1 MNYDEKKL
9 KRLNSILQS
18 MGNIMVA
25 FSGGVD
31 SSFLLCAAGR
41 ITGCNVTAV
50 TIRTPY
56 IPKWEIDEAKAFAE
70 HYGINHSLLN
80 LDMPQNIIHNPQER
94 CYLCKT
100 ILFSELRKLA
110 DKNNAVLVDGSN
122 FDDIS
127 DYRPGLRALK
137 ELDVRSPLMEAEL
150 TKTDIRA
157 ISEEWN
163 LPTYNKP
170 AYACLLTRIPFGT
183 EITPEI
189 LHRIEI
195 AETALINI
203 GFPAVRVRHHD
214 DLARVELPPEDIAR
228 AIKYREKVADILKKS
243 GYRFAALDLDGYRM
257 GSLNPQK

>member
-1 MNYDEKKL
+1 
-9 KRLNSILQS
+9 
-18 MGNIMVA
+18 
-25 FSGGVD
+25 
-31 SSFLLCAAGR
+31 
-41 ITGCNVTAV
+41 
-50 TIRTPY
+50 
-56 IPKWEIDEAKAFAE
+56 
-70 HYGINHSLLN
+70 
-80 LDMPQNIIHNPQER
+80 MPQNIIHNPPER

-100 ILFSELRKLA
+100 ILFSELRRLA

-122 FDDIS
+122 FDDIG

-137 ELDVRSPLMEAEL
+137 ELGVRSPLMEAEL

-163 LPTYNKP
+163 LPTYDKP

-183 EITPEI
+183 GITPEI

-203 GFPAVRVRHHD
+203 GFSAVRVRHHD

-228 AIKYREKVADILKKS
+228 AIKYREKVAGILKKS